1 MNPIL
6 LLLATAAASDSGV
19 RTLDY
24 KEALEAALAHS
35 PALVGARLDVDVAD
49 GALLAAKGTF
59 DPTFEASANQNKFTS
74 ESTREF
80 GEVLSEFDSKT
91 WSTGITQVLPTGT
104 NLGVDWSTSSTRFKY
119 ELRESGFVVQSEEPL
134 FESRMVAT
142 LSQSLLKGHRLASN
156 LEGVRSA
163 ARGRDIAQATKRAV
177 RQQTLADTASA
188 YWNTRTQRRLAEIA
202 AAAVSTAQEEQRIVH
217 AKVEL
222 GTLAPVERA
231 RVDAAVIQARR
242 ELLTAQ
248 DTARNTEDSL
258 LLLIGEN
265 PGVEV
270 ELTTEPAE
278 PTTVLIDV
286 DAVERV
292 ALENNAELHV
302 AKIQEQNAEMS
313 RLDARHHL
321 LPQLDVNASYALIG
335 YEPSTSAASDE
346 LFSGDLPEW
355 SLGATFSMPLLGRA
369 DRGKVMQRS
378 AEAAKARSQRSQMNR
393 QIRSQVRVQ
402 VRAVE
407 AASVQVSLGR
417 ANVDLAQQTL
427 AAERA
432 LSEAGRI
439 IQKDL
444 LESMASADDARI
456 QLEQAKGDYQLAL
469 IELERLKGTL

>member
-1 MNPIL
+1 MTPIL
-6 LLLATAAASDSGV
+6 LLLPAALASDSDV
-19 RTLDY
+19 RTLEY

-35 PALVGARLDVDVAD
+35 PALIGARLDVDGAD
-49 GALLAAKGTF
+49 GALLAAKGAF
-59 DPTFEASANQNKFTS
+59 DPTIEASANQNKFTS

-91 WSTGITQVLPTGT
+91 WSAGAKQMLPTGT
-104 NLGVDWSTSSTRFKY
+104 NLGVNWSTSSTRFKY
-119 ELRESGFVVQSEEPL
+119 ELRESGFVVQSEDPL

-142 LSQSLLKGHRLASN
+142 LSQSLLEGHRLASN
-156 LEGVRSA
+156 LEGVRAA
-163 ARGRDIAQATKRAV
+163 ARGRDIAEANRRAA

-202 AAAVSTAQEEQRIVH
+202 TAAVETAREEQRVVH
-217 AKVEL
+217 AKVAL

-231 RVDAAVIQARR
+231 RVDAAVIQAQR
-242 ELLTAQ
+242 EQLTAQ
-248 DTARNTEDSL
+248 DNARNTEDSL

-265 PGVEV
+265 PGVAI

-278 PTTVLIDV
+278 PTTVHIDV
-286 DAVERV
+286 AAVEQI

-302 AKIQEQNAEMS
+302 AIIQEQNAAMA
-313 RLDARHHL
+313 RLDARHRL
-321 LPQLDVNASYALIG
+321 LPQLDLNASYALIG
-335 YEPSTSAASDE
+335 YEPSTSAATDE
-346 LFSGDLPEW
+346 LLSGDLPEW
-355 SLGATFSMPLLGRA
+355 SVGASFSMPLLGRA
-369 DRGKVMQRS
+369 DRGLAMQRT
-378 AEAAKARSQRSQMNR
+378 AEAAKARAQRSQIDR
-393 QIRSQVRVQ
+393 QIRSQVRTQ

-407 AASVQVSLGR
+407 AASVQVNLGR
-417 ANVDLAQQTL
+417 AKLDLAEQTL

-432 LSEAGRI
+432 LGEAGRI

-444 LESMASADDARI
+444 LESMAAADDART

>member
-1 MNPIL
+1 MNPIF
-6 LLLATAAASDSGV
+6 LLLATASASDAGV

-35 PALVGARLDVDVAD
+35 PALVGARLDVDAAD
-49 GALLAAKGTF
+49 GALLAAKGIF
-59 DPTFEASANQNKFTS
+59 DPSIEASTSQNKFTS

-80 GEVLSEFDSKT
+80 GEVLSEFERQS
-91 WSTGITQVLPTGT
+91 WSAGVKQLLPTGT

-119 ELRESGFVVQSEEPL
+119 ELRDSGFVVQSEDPL

-142 LSQSLLKGHRLASN
+142 LSQSILEGHRLASN

-163 ARGRDIAQATKRAV
+163 ARGRDIAKANRRAV

-202 AAAVSTAQEEQRIVH
+202 AAAVETAREEQRIVH
-217 AKVEL
+217 AKVEI

-231 RVDAAVIQARR
+231 RVDAAVVQARR

-248 DTARNTEDSL
+248 DIARNTEDSL

-265 PGVEV
+265 PGVEI

-278 PTTVLIDV
+278 PTTVHIDV
-286 DAVERV
+286 DAVERI
-292 ALENNAELHV
+292 ALENNAELQV
-302 AKIQEQNAEMS
+302 ARIQEQSAEMA
-313 RLDARHHL
+313 RLDARHRL

-335 YEPSTSAASDE
+335 YEPSSSAAKDE

-355 SLGATFSMPLLGRA
+355 TVGATFSMPLLGRA
-369 DRGKVMQRS
+369 DRGQAMQRA
-378 AEAAKARSQRSQMNR
+378 AEAAKARSQRSQAER
-393 QIRSQVRVQ
+393 QIRSQVRTL

-417 ANVDLAQQTL
+417 ANLDLAQQTL

-444 LESMASADDARI
+444 LESMAAADDART

-469 IELERLKGTL
+469 IELERLKGNL